1 MDPRVSKRLFCSFY
15 NLQYFPRLFFR
26 KYASLP
32 DGTIPVFENLCW
44 QADGVV
50 GESNGSAQIRDIER
64 PDAKGFPNA
73 QPHRLPVRFW
83 DCNLYVLILMYYVR
97 SL

>member
-32 DGTIPVFENLCW
+32 DGTIPVFEIC
-44 QADGVV
+44 V
-50 GESNGSAQIRDIER
+50 G
-64 PDAKGFPNA
+64 
-73 QPHRLPVRFW
+73 RLMELLVRA
-83 DCNLYVLILMYYVR
+83 MEMHK
-97 SL
+97 